1 MFQASY
7 FSLSL
12 ILQFNKEPET
22 DMNTIFE
29 PLDSDDD
36 VILLDNDTFTVSIF
50 KNLLTQEIRKKFDVM
65 TKENLHIFSV
75 NFFTLPI
82 ANEVRIELHDIQ
94 WRNLSRECKILKI
107 GSKGWQK
114 GKLRIQVDTKILYS
128 RQPNTIQVGLEF
140 CPDEPTVPESP
151 LDHLR
156 QLPEYKQQS

>member
-1 MFQASY
+1 LFQASY

-12 ILQFNKEPET
+12 ILQFNKELET

-29 PLDSDDD
+29 PLESDDD
-36 VILLDNDTFTVSIF
+36 VILLDNDTFTVSRL
-50 KNLLTQEIRKKFDVM
+50 KDLLKQQINKRFT
-65 TKENLHIFSV
+65 ENQNIFSI

-82 ANEVRIELHDIQ
+82 GYEVKIELNDIQ
-94 WRNLSRECKILKI
+94 LCNLSRDCRLLKV

-114 GKLRIQVDTKILYS
+114 GKLKIQVDKKILHLHQS
-128 RQPNTIQVGLEF
+128 NETQIGLEF

-151 LDHLR
+151 LDDLR